1 MRAQRAQV
9 LRRGCSAITNV
20 RLPKA
25 SGLLHLTSRGLFR
38 TIAIFLIICSLP
50 THFKSQ
56 PTTERQLCGTAGKWL
71 MLTAPMRSTAGRHY
85 NQVSRA
91 YWQIHSLYF
100 RIFRTPEYSLL
111 TLSPNPDDSLRGKG
125 TAYEWTVKTWTR
137 QSSDS
142 AAERA
147 PTALCESE
155 ISKPSV
161 FITSL
166 DDDSGYAWA
175 KAKASFM
182 SLGNTVRLCG
192 ARTHAAC

>member
-1 MRAQRAQV
+1 MRAKRAQV

-25 SGLLHLTSRGLFR
+25 SGLLHPTSRGLFR
-38 TIAIFLIICSLP
+38 TIATFLIICSLP

-100 RIFRTPEYSLL
+100 RIFPYSGVLFADSRPTPTIRYAAKVLHTSGRLKRGHVRAVTRQPREHQLHCASQRFRNQASLL
-111 TLSPNPDDSLRGKG
+111 P
-125 TAYEWTVKTWTR
+125 
-137 QSSDS
+137 
-142 AAERA
+142 
-147 PTALCESE
+147 
-155 ISKPSV
+155 
-161 FITSL
+161 
-166 DDDSGYAWA
+166 
-175 KAKASFM
+175 
-182 SLGNTVRLCG
+182 
-192 ARTHAAC
+192 H